1 MTDHIPCIV
10 RADTPQGPYA
20 QLRGRWGAAEL
31 GSEAQWEA
39 VSAQLRDCPAAPTLG
54 WDLREL
60 QWLDHV
66 GAQLLWNHWQHAWP
80 AQLACTEGQRTMLSR
95 VAGFTTIAPPPEPW
109 RLGDQIDHLGVLV
122 LHGVDHARHLLEMVG
137 QLVLDLVRLAR
148 APRKGPWRDV
158 SGHLYRMGAT
168 ALPITALVGF
178 LIGVVLAYLMSL
190 QLRQFGAESFIVNI
204 LGISLVRE
212 LGPVLAAILIA
223 GRSGSAITAQIGV
236 MRVTEELDAMRV
248 MGIAPGYRLVLP
260 RALALAIAMP
270 LISVWTSL
278 IRELGPM
285 LAAIL
290 VAGRSGSAITAQI
303 GVMRVTEE
311 LDAMRVMGIPH
322 GFRLVMPRTLALAL
336 AMPLISVWTTLA
348 ALAGGML
355 AADISMGI
363 SPSYFVQA
371 LPAAVKIGNLGL
383 AMAKSVVFGA
393 FIALIGC
400 HWGLRVK
407 PNTQSLGEGTTA
419 SVVSSITMVII
430 VDALFAVAFKN
441 IGI

>member
-1 MTDHIPCIV
+1 MTDHAPHIV
-10 RADTPQGPYA
+10 RADTPQGPCA

-31 GSEAQWEA
+31 GNAKQWQA
-39 VSAQLRDCPAAPTLG
+39 VSDQLRGAPPAPTLG

-80 AQLACTEGQRTMLSR
+80 AQLACTDSQRTMLTR
-95 VAGFTTIAPPPEPW
+95 VAQFTCVAPPPEPW
-109 RLGDQIDHLGVLV
+109 RLGEQIDHLGVLV

-204 LGISLVRE
+204 LGISL
-212 LGPVLAAILIA
+212 
-223 GRSGSAITAQIGV
+223 
-236 MRVTEELDAMRV
+236 
-248 MGIAPGYRLVLP
+248 
-260 RALALAIAMP
+260 
-270 LISVWTSL
+270 

-290 VAGRSGSAITAQI
+290 VAGRTGSSYTAQLGTMRITEEIDALRALGLSPFEILVFPKVIALVITLPLLSLFADVMGLIGGGVVASAGYGVPWSEYLARIPQVVGLKTLLLGLVKAPVFAVVIALVGCMQGLRVSGSAASVGRATTVAVVQAIFLVI
-303 GVMRVTEE
+303 V
-311 LDAMRVMGIPH
+311 LDAAFSILYNLL
-322 GFRLVMPRTLALAL
+322 RL
-336 AMPLISVWTTLA
+336 
-348 ALAGGML
+348 
-355 AADISMGI
+355 
-363 SPSYFVQA
+363 
-371 LPAAVKIGNLGL
+371 
-383 AMAKSVVFGA
+383 
-393 FIALIGC
+393 
-400 HWGLRVK
+400 
-407 PNTQSLGEGTTA
+407 
-419 SVVSSITMVII
+419 
-430 VDALFAVAFKN
+430 
-441 IGI
+441 